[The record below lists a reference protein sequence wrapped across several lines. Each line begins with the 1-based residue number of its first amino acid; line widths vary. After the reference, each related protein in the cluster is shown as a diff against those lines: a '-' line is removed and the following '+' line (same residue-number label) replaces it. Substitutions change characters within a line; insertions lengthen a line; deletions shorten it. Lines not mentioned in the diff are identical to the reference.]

1 MLNVEDANDEAI
13 RVGEVKDANDEAIGV
28 GEVKGQQEREKEKK
42 FKK

>member
-1 MLNVEDANDEAI
+1 MLNVE
-13 RVGEVKDANDEAIGV
+13 DANDEAIGV